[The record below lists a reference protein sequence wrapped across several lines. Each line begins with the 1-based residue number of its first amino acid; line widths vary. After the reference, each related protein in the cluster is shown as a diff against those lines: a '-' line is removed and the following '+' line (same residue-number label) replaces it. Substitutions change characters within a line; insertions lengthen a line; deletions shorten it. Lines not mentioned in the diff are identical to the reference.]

1 MAVDVIP
8 LDWFVPWGLGGQLRF
23 SVHLGPVPLPQPAC
37 ADDRLS
43 LEGEG
48 ITHNQS
54 WCWDTSQLLRC
65 LLYKQEGLSVVSS
78 TQVKGWVQQCFNWPG
93 LGFG

>member
-1 MAVDVIP
+1 MGV
-8 LDWFVPWGLGGQLRF
+8 GGQLRF

-54 WCWDTSQLLRC
+54 WCWVGYLLVAKM
-65 LLYKQEGLSVVSS
+65 LAV
-78 TQVKGWVQQCFNWPG
+78 
-93 LGFG
+93 